1 MKRFKTT
8 RSFARRVECVAL
20 PGVASPGVCILT
32 YQEEP
37 SIIPTNKM
45 ILGAGMMGSVLV
57 LFVHTVQWT
66 CLFFITHAPRIL
78 MTT

>member
-1 MKRFKTT
+1 MKRFNTT

-57 LFVHTVQWT
+57 LFVHAYSTMD
-66 CLFFITHAPRIL
+66 LSFFLLPMHPES
-78 MTT
+78 

>member
-1 MKRFKTT
+1 MKRFNTT

-57 LFVHTVQWT
+57 LFVHHTVQWT
-66 CLFFITHAPRIL
+66 CLFLLPMHPES
-78 MTT
+78 